1 VIVPERSMG
10 IVNAGLVTSVGW
22 SAPTA
27 CAAIRAAITNHT
39 ETRFMNGK
47 GEWIVAAQVPLPDD
61 SRGLVKL
68 AKLLGMAIDECL
80 APFGALDR
88 KAIPLLLCVAEEE
101 RVGRL
106 DGLDSQ
112 LIAQLEA
119 DSGLSF
125 HPHLSATLPY
135 GRVGAAVALGHAR
148 QLIFEGTAEYV
159 LIAASDSL
167 LVGRTLALLEA
178 EGRLLMPENSNGFVP
193 GEASGAILVT
203 RRSVRGPRLVCE
215 GLGFAREPASINS
228 EQPLRGDGLTKAL
241 TLALVDSGRAAHDL
255 DFRITDLSGDQYYFK
270 EADLAITRTL
280 RQRKTEFDLWHPAD
294 CIGET
299 GAAIGIVALTVALTA
314 CQKGYAPG
322 PCILFHA
329 GNDAGQRA
337 AAVLQYEPGT

>member
-1 VIVPERSMG
+1 MSIVH
-10 IVNAGLVTSVGW
+10 AGLVTSVGL
-22 SAPTA
+22 SAPTT

-39 ETRFMNGK
+39 ETRFMNAQ
-47 GEWIVAAQVPLPDD
+47 GEWIVAAQIPLAQA

-68 AKLLGMAIDECL
+68 ARLLGMAIHECV
-80 APFGALDR
+80 APLGAVDR
-88 KAIPLLLCVAEEE
+88 TAIPLLLCVAEQE
-101 RVGRL
+101 RAGRL
-106 DGLDSQ
+106 DGLDAE
-112 LIAQLEA
+112 LIAQLET

-125 HPHLSATLPY
+125 HPRLSATLPY

-148 QLIFEGTAEYV
+148 QLIVEEGVDYV

-178 EGRLLMPENSNGFVP
+178 EGRLLMPGNSNGFVP

-203 RRSVRGPRLVCE
+203 RRSGSGPRLVCE
-215 GLGFAREPASINS
+215 GLGFAREQASINA

-241 TLALVDSGRAAHDL
+241 TLALVDSGRAPHDL
-255 DFRITDLSGDQYYFK
+255 DFRITDLSGEQYYFK
-270 EADLAITRTL
+270 EADLAMTRTL
-280 RQRKTEFDLWHPAD
+280 RQRKAEFDLWHPAD
-294 CIGET
+294 CVGET
-299 GAAIGIVALTVALTA
+299 GAAIGIVALTLALTA

-337 AAVLQYEPGT
+337 AAVLRYEPGI